1 MTVKSKIIDYAVAIV
16 FGLVILIVTNN
27 LWLGII
33 MLVRLSFEVIKAGL
47 SKSLYRS

>member
-33 MLVRLSFEVIKAGL
+33 GFFMWKLGTDEMNS
-47 SKSLYRS
+47 